1 MGIVDRNMED
11 LKKLCAIHNVE
22 KMYLFGSALN
32 SNFNKKSDIDL
43 LVKFKSIELSKYFD
57 NYMDFKNNLEKLFG
71 REVDLVEEQTLRNP
85 ILINSINKSK
95 ELIYGLKNS

>member
-1 MGIVDRNMED
+1 MGIVDKNRED
-11 LKKLCAIHNVE
+11 LIKLCTMYNVE

-32 SNFNKKSDIDL
+32 ANFNKESDIDF

-57 NYMDFKNNLEKLFG
+57 NYMDFKEKLEELFE

-95 ELIYGLKNS
+95 ELIYG